1 MPGVKIQVAKT
12 KKSSFRRAVTVGL
25 GAFFLA
31 AAVSLASQGLI
42 EHVASILLALF
53 LLLTVI
59 LLGVVFDIIGV
70 ASAAAQE
77 APFHAR
83 AAKKIPGANQARL
96 IVRKADQVSSFCND
110 VVGDIAGTVSG
121 ALGALIVVRIARDYQ
136 GLADNLWAGILM
148 TAAISSL
155 TIGGKAY
162 GKRFAI
168 EESTRIIALVGK
180 ALYWLEQF
188 AGIRLLRDDRNLR
201 RPKERRG
208 IENDRRGK

>member
-1 MPGVKIQVAKT
+1 MWVAKA
-12 KKSSFRRAVTVGL
+12 KKGSFRRAVTVGL

-31 AAVSLASQGLI
+31 TIVSLASQGLV
-42 EHVASILLALF
+42 ERVASILLAVS

-77 APFHAR
+77 APFHAQ
-83 AAKKIPGANQARL
+83 AAKKIPGASQARL

-121 ALGALIVVRIARDYQ
+121 ALGALIVVRITRDYQ
-136 GLADNLWAGILM
+136 GWQDNFWPGILM
-148 TAAISSL
+148 TATISAL

-162 GKRFAI
+162 CKRFAI

-180 ALYWLEQF
+180 ALYWIEQF
-188 AGIRLLRDDRNLR
+188 TGVRVLRDDRSLR
-201 RPKERRG
+201 RPKERKG
-208 IENDRRGK
+208 LEDDRQGK